1 MIAKTTFIRQVLLV
15 SSLFLTS
22 VLAMAQTIL
31 TTDSKLETV
40 TVYSQGASMKHTTP
54 TTSIPQGNSELVINQ
69 IARQV
74 NTESI
79 RVLSNNKNLK
89 IHSVSF
95 ERDYITSEE
104 NKSSSYLTLKKE
116 YEKEND
122 NLQSKIA
129 KRKSEE
135 GALSML
141 EANKQIGGSAGVTQ
155 TNLSNMLQF
164 YRKEYNKISENLIQL
179 KKEEEEQRKIV
190 DKLAKQLA
198 ESGGGNSNAGQL
210 VLRLYSDKAID
221 ASFEIDYY
229 TYQVNWTPSY
239 EVRVDDIAKPMDL
252 VYNANLSQQTGI
264 DWEQVR
270 LNFSSG
276 NPNSNNNPPILN
288 TWWVSFRPEY
298 DQMPVLKRQLSNATM
313 GQLEIIEDKEESF
326 DNAMA
331 TVETSQLQTSF
342 VIETP
347 YDVYTNKK
355 PIAIPL
361 QNYELPAT
369 YTYYSVPSKHDAA
382 FLLAKVSDWE
392 QYNLLPGQAQLIVDQ
407 QYAGSSYINPNATTD
422 TLEISLGKD
431 ERIITTRKRVDEKGS
446 KPSFLGNTQRRSYT
460 YEIELRN
467 TRKEA
472 ATIEVKE
479 QFPVA
484 TEKDIE
490 IKLDQVSGAQ
500 VNSEKGELTWK
511 LNLKP
516 NETTKLI
523 VSYTVSYPKGKYL
536 SGL

>member
-1 MIAKTTFIRQVLLV
+1 MTPKINPFRHTLLV
-15 SSLFLTS
+15 SSLFLTTA
-22 VLAMAQTIL
+22 LATAQTIV
-31 TTDSKLETV
+31 TTDSKLASV
-40 TVYSQGASMKHTTP
+40 TVYSQGASMQHTTP
-54 TTSIPQGNSELVINQ
+54 TTSIPKGNSELVINQ

-79 RVLSNNKNLK
+79 RVLSSNKNIK

-104 NKSSSYLTLKKE
+104 NKSSSYLALKNE

-122 NLQSKIA
+122 VLKSKIA

-141 EANKQIGGSAGVTQ
+141 EANKQIGGSNGVTQ
-155 TNLSNMLQF
+155 ANLTNMLQF
-164 YRKEYNKISENLIQL
+164 YRKEFNKISENLIQL
-179 KKEEEEQRKIV
+179 KKEEEAQQKIV

-198 ESGGGNSNAGQL
+198 ESGGGNTNAGQL
-210 VLRLYSDKAID
+210 VLRLYSDKALD

-239 EVRVDDIAKPMDL
+239 EIRVDDIEKPMDL

-276 NPNSNNNPPILN
+276 NPNRNNNPPVLN

-298 DQMPVLKRQLSNATM
+298 NQMPVLKGQRSNAVM
-313 GQLEIIEDKEESF
+313 GRIEVMEEEVSF
-326 DNAMA
+326 DDAMA

-361 QNYELPAT
+361 QNYELPAD
-369 YTYYSVPSKHDAA
+369 YTYYSVPSRHDAA
-382 FLLAKVSDWE
+382 FLIAKVSDWE

-407 QYAGSSYINPNATTD
+407 QYAGNSYINPNATTD

-431 ERIITTRKRVDEKGS
+431 ERIITTRKRIDEKGS
-446 KPSFLGNTQRRSYT
+446 RPSFLGNTQRRSYT

-472 ATIEVKE
+472 AAIEVKE
-479 QFPVA
+479 LFPVS

>member
-1 MIAKTTFIRQVLLV
+1 MIAKITSLKHVLLV

-22 VLAMAQTIL
+22 ALAVAQTIL
-31 TTDSKLETV
+31 TTDSKLESV
-40 TVYSQGASMKHTTP
+40 TVYSQGASMQHTTP
-54 TTSIPQGNSELVINQ
+54 TTSIPKGNSELVINQ

-74 NTESI
+74 NAESI
-79 RVLSNNKNLK
+79 RVLSNNKNIK

-104 NKSSSYLTLKKE
+104 NKSSSYLALKRE

-122 NLQSKIA
+122 LLESKIA

-141 EANKQIGGSAGVTQ
+141 EANKQIGGSNGVTQ
-155 TNLSNMLQF
+155 ANLTNMLQF
-164 YRKEYNKISENLIQL
+164 YRKEFNKISENLIQL

-190 DKLAKQLA
+190 DKLAKQLE
-198 ESGGGNSNAGQL
+198 ESGGGNTNAGQL
-210 VLRLYSDKAID
+210 VLRLYSDKASD
-221 ASFEIDYY
+221 ASFTIDYY

-239 EVRVDDIAKPMDL
+239 EIRVDDIAKPMDL

-264 DWEQVR
+264 DWDQVA

-276 NPNSNNNPPILN
+276 NPNRNNNPPVLN
-288 TWWVSFRPEY
+288 TWWVSYRPE
-298 DQMPVLKRQLSNATM
+298 QNIPSVKEMRATAVRGSLKLA
-313 GQLEIIEDKEESF
+313 EEESVSY

-331 TVETSQLQTSF
+331 TVESSQLQTSF

-369 YTYYSVPSKHDAA
+369 YTYYSVPSRHDAA

-431 ERIITTRKRVDEKGS
+431 DRIVTTRKRIDEKGS
-446 KPSFLGNTQRRSYT
+446 KPSFLGNTQKRSYT

-472 ATIEVKE
+472 AAIEVKE
-479 QFPVA
+479 LFPVS

-516 NETTKLI
+516 NETKKLI

-536 SGL
+536 LGL